1 MRLKSSSYE
10 RGLGA
15 ELYAALYFFLKGYRI
30 LAWRYKTSVGE
41 IDLIVS
47 RRDWVVFVEVKQR
60 RSIEEAVLAVTPLMR
75 RRIGAAAGHF
85 LARQRKKMPSS
96 LRFDVVAVS
105 GLCIRHLDNAWE
117 APT

>member
-1 MRLKSSSYE
+1 MRRRSSSHE

-15 ELYAALYFFLKGYRI
+15 ELYAALYLFLKGYRI
-30 LAWRYKTSVGE
+30 LAWRYKTPVGE
-41 IDLIVS
+41 VDLIVARKS
-47 RRDWVVFVEVKQR
+47 WIVFVEVKQR
-60 RSIEEAVLAVTPLMR
+60 RSIEEAVFSVTPLMR
-75 RRIGAAAGHF
+75 QRIGAAAGYF
-85 LARQRKKMPSS
+85 LAQQRQKIASS